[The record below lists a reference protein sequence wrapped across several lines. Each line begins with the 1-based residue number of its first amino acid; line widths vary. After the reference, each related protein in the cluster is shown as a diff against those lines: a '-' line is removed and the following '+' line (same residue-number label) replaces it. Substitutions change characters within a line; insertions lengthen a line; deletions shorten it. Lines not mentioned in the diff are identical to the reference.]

1 MTQTKEFTDQEF
13 SAACRE
19 LDEPNVKSFELFV
32 DSNDVKI
39 YRQYDQVLFGFW
51 AIIWINMPYYAGGR
65 LD

>member
-32 DSNDVKI
+32 DSHDVKI

-51 AIIWINMPYYAGGR
+51 AII
-65 LD
+65 